1 MAFRYFLVYKPFMVL
16 SQFSD
21 PVGGKKT
28 LGDIYPFPKT
38 VYPVGRLDE
47 DSEGLLLLTD
57 DPKANAKLLGNEVE
71 KEYWVQVDGI
81 PDAEAIEKLRQGVNL
96 RINKKEFRT
105 KPAKAHLLPDS
116 PALPQRIPP
125 IRVRQSI
132 PDAWIS
138 IAIREGKNRQVRRM
152 TAAVGFPTLRL
163 VRVRFGNILLGD
175 LQPGQVI
182 EQSAKEWGL

>member
-1 MAFRYFLVYKPFMVL
+1 MAFRYYILYKPYMVL

-28 LGDIYPFPKT
+28 LGDVYPFPKT

-57 DPKANAKLLGNEVE
+57 DPKANGKLLGNEVE
-71 KEYWVQVDGI
+71 KEYWVQVEGI
-81 PDAEAIEKLRQGVNL
+81 PTQEAIERLQKGVDL

-105 KPAKAHLLPDS
+105 KPAKVRLLAEE
-116 PALPQRIPP
+116 PALPARVPP

-132 PDAWIS
+132 PDSWIS

-152 TAAVGFPTLRL
+152 TAAVGLPTLRL
-163 VRVRFGNILLGD
+163 VRVRFGNVLLNS
-175 LQPGQVI
+175 LQPGEVL
-182 EQSAKEWGL
+182 EQSAKDWGL